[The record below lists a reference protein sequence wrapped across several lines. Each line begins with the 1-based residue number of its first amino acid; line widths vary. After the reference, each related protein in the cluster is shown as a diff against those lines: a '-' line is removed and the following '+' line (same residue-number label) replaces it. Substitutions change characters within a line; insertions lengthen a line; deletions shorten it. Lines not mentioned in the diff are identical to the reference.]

1 MSKTAATSA
10 NAAPKGAATAPLK
23 RYIVRFQDW
32 TAYRLEVMAA
42 NEADAVAKA
51 QDMCTGDLWE
61 ADIID
66 GGQEGFEAFPAPAR
80 GKGGV
85 T

>member
-1 MSKTAATSA
+1 MSKTAAISA
-10 NAAPKGAATAPLK
+10 SAAPKGAAQAALK

-42 NEADAVAKA
+42 TEAEAVAIA
-51 QDMCTGDLWE
+51 QDKCTGDLWE

-66 GGQEGFEAFPAPAR
+66 GGQEGFEAFPAPAAR
-80 GKGGV
+80 KGGV
-85 T
+85 P

>member
-1 MSKTAATSA
+1 MSKTAASSA
-10 NAAPKGAATAPLK
+10 SAAPNGAATAPLK

-42 NEADAVAKA
+42 SEEHAVAIA
-51 QDMCTGDLWE
+51 QSKCTGDLWE

-66 GGQEGFEAFPAPAR
+66 GGQEGFEAFPAPAGR
-80 GKGGV
+80 MGGV
-85 T
+85 S